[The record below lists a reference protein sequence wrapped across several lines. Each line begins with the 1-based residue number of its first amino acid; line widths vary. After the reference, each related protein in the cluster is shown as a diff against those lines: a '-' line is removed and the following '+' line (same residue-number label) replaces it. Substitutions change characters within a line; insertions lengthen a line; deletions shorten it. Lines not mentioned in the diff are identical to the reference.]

1 MQTIESKL
9 KHIQNP
15 HSFYETL
22 IHLFK
27 GNIGPGLF
35 AMGDAFK
42 NGGMILA
49 PILTILI
56 AIVSVHCQHILLN
69 CSKKVKEILKT
80 EECPDYAETVEKC
93 FEMGP
98 PKLRKCAGIMRT
110 SVNIFICVTQ
120 LGFCCIYFVFI
131 TSNITQIL
139 HSYGFAWDRRL
150 VMMIAFLPI
159 LLPSLI
165 TKLKLLSP
173 VSLIANICMMF
184 SLIVTMYY
192 ALKDEM
198 PDIKERSL
206 VTSPG
211 QLALYFGTAIF
222 AFEGIA
228 LVLPLMNEM
237 GKPRNFDR
245 SFGVLN
251 VGMTLV
257 TLLFSF
263 AGFFG
268 YWKWGE
274 EVGGSL
280 TLNLPH
286 HWLADVV
293 KTLVSVG
300 VLLGYPL
307 QFFVAIQIMW
317 PNVLKICNFKHPLLG
332 ELSFRT
338 ALVVLTCE

>member
-1 MQTIESKL
+1 
-9 KHIQNP
+9 
-15 HSFYETL
+15 
-22 IHLFK
+22 
-27 GNIGPGLF
+27 
-35 AMGDAFK
+35 
-42 NGGMILA
+42 MILA
-49 PILTILI
+49 PILTIFI

-69 CSKKVKEILKT
+69 CSKKVKDILKT

-98 PKLRKCAGIMRT
+98 ANLRRCAGIMRT

-131 TSNITQIL
+131 TSNITQVL
-139 HSYGFAWDRRL
+139 HTYDLCWDRRL
-150 VMMIAFLPI
+150 VMMIAFMPI

-192 ALKDEM
+192 ALEDKM
-198 PDIKERSL
+198 PDITERSM
-206 VTSPG
+206 VTTPG

-237 GKPRNFDR
+237 KQPRNFDR
-245 SFGVLN
+245 SVGVLN
-251 VGMTLV
+251 VGMTMV

-280 TLNLPH
+280 TLNLPK
-286 HWLADVV
+286 HWLAAVV

-307 QFFVAIQIMW
+307 QFFVAVQIMW
-317 PNVLKICNFKHPLLG
+317 PNVLKICNCKHPLLG
-332 ELSFRT
+332 ELTFRT
-338 ALVVLTCE
+338 VLVVLTCEY